1 MISDRLFGYAVSK
14 AAQYFAA
21 KNTAPVYFHEFG
33 YSGNY
38 SILASID
45 PKSYSRGS
53 SKWRILDI
61 FCFICMCNPKCYI
74 VNSL

>member
-1 MISDRLFGYAVSK
+1 MISDRAFGYGISK
-14 AAQYFAA
+14 AAQHIAA

-38 SILASID
+38 SYIAVLE

-53 SKWRILDI
+53 SK
-61 FCFICMCNPKCYI
+61 
-74 VNSL
+74 

>member
-1 MISDRLFGYAVSK
+1 MISDRTFGYAVSK
-14 AAQYFAA
+14 AAQHIAE

-38 SILASID
+38 SVIASFD

-53 SKWRILDI
+53 SKLHTLECLQN
-61 FCFICMCNPKCYI
+61 FNLY
-74 VNSL
+74 V

>member
-1 MISDRLFGYAVSK
+1 MISDRSLGYGVGK
-14 AAQYFAA
+14 TAQHIAA

-38 SILASID
+38 SFINFFD

-53 SKWRILDI
+53 SK
-61 FCFICMCNPKCYI
+61 
-74 VNSL
+74 

>member
-1 MISDRLFGYAVSK
+1 MISDRMFGYAISK
-14 AAQYFAA
+14 AAQHISV

-38 SILASID
+38 STIALMD

-53 SKWRILDI
+53 SKSYILYI
-61 FCFICMCNPKCYI
+61 YYFICIYKTKLIIHYN
-74 VNSL
+74 